1 MDPLRWELTWQLAGA
16 LGVIDGFQVIEP
28 ERADAET
35 LGMVHTLGC
44 AAIAA
49 LLRAGVRKVGYADV
63 DAHHGDCVQ
72 TAFYADPR
80 VMTVS
85 VHETP
90 LASFPGTGYP
100 TESGVQGA
108 ADGTAVNT
116 AAGHEPRVPQSSTTR
131 WRAASSM
138 LDASDRHPARL
149 SNMTTLR
156 TKPMTASMDAMPA
169 DAMPGANRPA
179 DAMPGANRPADASFP
194 ATDGQTRLAD
204 PCDDLCAYCRGPET
218 D

>member
-1 MDPLRWELTWQLAGA
+1 LSCVGCGDVTAAIR
-16 LGVIDGFQVIEP
+16 
-28 ERADAET
+28 ET
-35 LGMVHTLGC
+35 LSTSAC
-44 AAIAA
+44 RCRFA
-49 LLRAGVRKVGYADV
+49 
-63 DAHHGDCVQ
+63 
-72 TAFYADPR
+72 
-80 VMTVS
+80 TV
-85 VHETP
+85 
-90 LASFPGTGYP
+90 A
-100 TESGVQGA
+100 
-108 ADGTAVNT
+108 
-116 AAGHEPRVPQSSTTR
+116 AAGHEPRVLQSSTTR

-138 LDASDRHPARL
+138 LGASDRHPARL

-179 DAMPGANRPADASFP
+179 DHSFP

>member
-1 MDPLRWELTWQLAGA
+1 MR
-16 LGVIDGFQVIEP
+16 
-28 ERADAET
+28 R
-35 LGMVHTLGC
+35 
-44 AAIAA
+44 
-49 LLRAGVRKVGYADV
+49 LLR
-63 DAHHGDCVQ
+63 
-72 TAFYADPR
+72 
-80 VMTVS
+80 
-85 VHETP
+85 
-90 LASFPGTGYP
+90 LAANRGCCK
-100 TESGVQGA
+100 
-108 ADGTAVNT
+108 
-116 AAGHEPRVPQSSTTR
+116 SSTTR

-138 LDASDRHPARL
+138 LGASDRHPARL

-179 DAMPGANRPADASFP
+179 DHSFP